1 MTLTPFQQLV
11 QGRRSIRRFLPQPV
25 DREKILACLDA
36 ARRAPSAENAQTW
49 RFLVIDDPDL
59 RARFAAE
66 AFGGI
71 YAMTKFA
78 AAAPV
83 LILVLARPDFVANR
97 IGRQIQGIP
106 FFMIDVGIAGEHFVL
121 QAEEMGIGTCWIG
134 WFNLRRA
141 RKLLRIPRSHKIVS
155 LIAAGYYDTKPGR
168 EQIRKPLDEIAWF
181 NAFKG

>member
-155 LIAAGYYDTKPGR
+155 LIAAGYYDAKPSR
-168 EQIRKPLDEIAWF
+168 EQIRKPLGDIAWF